1 MSRPSM
7 VGEEVTKRLEAFI
20 ALMRQVDREQRWSEI
35 EATYLQQ
42 LIECVIKAY
51 VARLQENGVDG
62 KSLVP
67 PIGDNTA
74 LTETDILI
82 MILKL
87 LEAKNLDIF
96 EISMFKSYWIYNHH
110 N

>member
-1 MSRPSM
+1 MSRPSI
-7 VGEEVTKRLEAFI
+7 VGEEVNKRLEAFI

-35 EATYLQQ
+35 EDTYLQQ

-51 VARLQENGVDG
+51 VARLQENGING
-62 KSLVP
+62 KTLVP

-74 LTETDILI
+74 LTETDVLI

-87 LEAKNLDIF
+87 LEAKHLDIF
-96 EISMFKSYWIYNHH
+96 EISMFRSYWIHH